1 MLLFNCFVFVKQWL
15 AQSRRSKKVLG
26 SSPVWSFLCGFFMG
40 SSRVSPKDKHG
51 VRLTGD
57 ELAFT
62 LI

>member
-40 SSRVSPKDKHG
+40 SSRISLKDKHG
-51 VRLTGD
+51 VGLNGD
-57 ELAFT
+57 ELPSH
-62 LI
+62 